1 MAITDIEEKKF
12 VYTFWFCVGMAAGGL
27 LLLTGLIFGA
37 IPKENQQ
44 MANVALGFITG
55 TLVTGV
61 MQYLI
66 GGNPSPKKPDAIV
79 QQTGDKPSATVNP

>member
-12 VYTFWFCVGMAAGGL
+12 VYTFWFCVGMATGGL

-66 GGNPSPKKPDAIV
+66 GGNPVTKKPEPTV
-79 QQTGDKPSATVNP
+79 QQTGAQPTVTVNP